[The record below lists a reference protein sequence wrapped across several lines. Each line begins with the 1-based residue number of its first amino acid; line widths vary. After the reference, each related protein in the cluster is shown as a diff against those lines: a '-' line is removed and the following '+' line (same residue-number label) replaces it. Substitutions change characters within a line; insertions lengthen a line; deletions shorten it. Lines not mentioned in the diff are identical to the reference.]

1 MAILSFCGGSLMP
14 RLTDRV
20 AAVEACNPQRRKWH
34 TIVTRT
40 RETRDQIRAA
50 RPDILPEDG
59 ILIYRLV

>member
-1 MAILSFCGGSLMP
+1 MP